1 MRKLGSYIIS
11 LPDKDKI
18 PYLWKLET
26 DVANGQCLRA
36 DIKREEWD
44 QVLDKAVRLGWPDKD
59 CVAPAGRR
67 SSLRA
72 RVKGRFRE
80 GIYGTYARS
89 LLDWIDE
96 GEDGVPAV
104 DIDLMSAEEIRGH
117 VLSEARK
124 VESNLALCCAW
135 GLIWAWGDEEASGQ
149 HSAQGWDAEGRA
161 HPSKG
166 RRKAPL

>member
-1 MRKLGSYIIS
+1 M
-11 LPDKDKI
+11 
-18 PYLWKLET
+18 
-26 DVANGQCLRA
+26 
-36 DIKREEWD
+36 
-44 QVLDKAVRLGWPDKD
+44 RLGWPDKD

-72 RVKGRFRE
+72 RVKGRIRE

-104 DIDLMSAEEIRGH
+104 DINLMSAEEIRGH

-124 VESNLALCCAW
+124 VESNLALCGAR
-135 GLIWAWGDEEASGQ
+135 GLVWARGDGEASWQ
-149 HSAQGWDAEGRA
+149 RPAQGWNVVEQRPIGEKGDARRRCKALGDKAEADRVAALRPAGLA
-161 HPSKG
+161 PSHT
-166 RRKAPL
+166 A